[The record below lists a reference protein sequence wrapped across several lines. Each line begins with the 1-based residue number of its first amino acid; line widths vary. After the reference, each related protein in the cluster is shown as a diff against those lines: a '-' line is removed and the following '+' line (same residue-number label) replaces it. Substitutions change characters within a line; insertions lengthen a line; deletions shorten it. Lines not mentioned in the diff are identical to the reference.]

1 MRGVFITKITPGH
14 EDQRRSIEVIQN
26 GLMDI
31 KNIKILRVKE
41 DSYLGGKQGHWHQHG
56 EMMVI
61 LEGEVTDYVMEN
73 IDTGEKET
81 FNFKAGDVVFRTGR
95 IIHGGMFKKGT
106 VILDGGAETYLSA
119 DFNDIPREVT
129 K

>member
-1 MRGVFITKITPGH
+1 MRGVFITSMKVGH
-14 EDQRRSIEVIQN
+14 EDNRRMIKEIQN

-31 KNIKILRVKE
+31 KNLKILEVKE
-41 DSYLGGKQGHWHQHG
+41 DCYLGGKSGHWHQHG

-61 LEGEVTDYVMEN
+61 LKGECYDYVMEN

-81 FNFKAGDVVFRTGR
+81 FNFKEGDVVFRTGR
-95 IIHGGMFKKGT
+95 IIHGGHFKKGT
-106 VILDGGAETYLSA
+106 VVLDGGAETYLSA
-119 DFNDIPREVT
+119 DFNDIPREET